1 MKYCKNCGYEIDSN
15 TNKCTGCGKQYTS
28 VASVMLFVVYAAL
41 IISSVYFYNKCQIYK
56 KLYNETIDSINQE
69 FINRFGEYQNP
80 ITGEYVTGYE
90 SYLDALDAQM
100 EIEEL
105 DY

>member
-15 TNKCTGCGKQYTS
+15 TNKCTGCGKQYTRA
-28 VASVMLFVVYAAL
+28 ASVMLFVVYVLL
-41 IISSVYFYNKCQIYK
+41 IISTVYFYNKCQIYNK
-56 KLYNETIDSINQE
+56 IYNETIDSINQE
-69 FINRFGEYQNP
+69 FTNRFGEYQNP
-80 ITGEYVTGYE
+80 ITGEYITGYE